1 MKYLFAVIPFFVLSC
16 STSLVNSNLNNESI
30 NIISLSQTTKK
41 TGANLKVNIDFKN
54 FSTKV
59 SSDGIPPKTVNDI
72 KSAKLY
78 LTTNNGTNPLL
89 SNNIKFSSDV
99 IAYPTGKLN
108 NTYTFFNVPEG
119 KYYVALELFGDEK
132 GTNNII
138 EPVIYDSFINGDTAF
153 GMLEGKRGLTISS
166 NYATVTAP
174 TMNYS
179 FSDNSSFF
187 NIYPKLLNAV
197 GANIGTTLLPEAGNK
212 TLTGDIILQQ

>member
-1 MKYLFAVIPFFVLSC
+1 LSC
-16 STSLVNSNLNNESI
+16 SSSSVSNNLNNASI
-30 NIISLSQTTKK
+30 KTISLSQTTKK
-41 TGANLKVNIDFKN
+41 TGADLKINIDFKN
-54 FSTKV
+54 FSTKA

-78 LTTNNGTNPLL
+78 LTTSNGTNPLR
-89 SNNIKFSSDV
+89 SDNIKFTSDV
-99 IAYPTGKLN
+99 IPYPTGKSS

-119 KYYVALELFGDEK
+119 KYYVAIELFGDTT
-132 GTNNII
+132 GTNNIL
-138 EPVIYDSFINGDTAF
+138 EPIIYDSAVSGDTAF
-153 GMLEGKRGLTISS
+153 GMLEGKRGLTISTNS
-166 NYATVTAP
+166 ATIIAP

-179 FSDNSSFF
+179 FSDNSGFF